1 MMKLMLAAWCQM
13 GGDKSR
19 MKKMDKIRSYAGSQV
34 SGSRVSGS
42 RVSRASKP
50 GAENSQMLSKDI
62 EKNDF
67 LTLDKQAVDRE
78 KAQDKIRTQNMNA
91 LARLKSA
98 AGAVKGANRMA
109 KGVRRST
116 SEPGFPLHGDK
127 LKRSGSFG
135 SGGTM
140 RGPQVGSSSGRVLQ
154 DEFKITRIASVAS
167 QEQESRPNTSEH
179 ASRPTTAKS
188 RQRSA
193 DKAGG
198 GEGWGQGERGRGV
211 DRGGPMDRS
220 VDRGGPMADGWDE
233 RASSSR
239 GSGGGGSG
247 GFRRLGTEA
256 GSDAASQRSYQ
267 SQDSA
272 KSGVMMMESDES
284 GMRPITRG
292 SNGSKRSDSRGA
304 RDAVDGAV
312 LLPPIH
318 SPHHR

>member
-1 MMKLMLAAWCQM
+1 
-13 GGDKSR
+13 

-62 EKNDF
+62 QKNDF
-67 LTLDKQAVDRE
+67 LALDRQAINIENV
-78 KAQDKIRTQNMNA
+78 QDKIRTQNTNA
-91 LARLKSA
+91 ISRLKSA
-98 AGAVKGANRMA
+98 AGAIRGANLMA

-116 SEPGFPLHGDK
+116 SEPGFPLEGGK
-127 LKRSGSFG
+127 LMRSGSFG
-135 SGGTM
+135 SGGSM
-140 RGPQVGSSSGRVLQ
+140 RGPQGGSLSGRELQ

-167 QEQESRPNTSEH
+167 QEQDSRPNTSEK

-188 RQRSA
+188 RQRSV
-193 DKAGG
+193 DMAGG
-198 GEGWGQGERGRGV
+198 GEGLGGRAWSRGV
-211 DRGGPMDRS
+211 DRS
-220 VDRGGPMADGWDE
+220 WPMADGGDE

-239 GSGGGGSG
+239 DSGGGGTG
-247 GFRRLGTEA
+247 GYVRLGTGA
-256 GSDAASQRSYQ
+256 GSDAASQRSHK
-267 SQDSA
+267 SQGSA
-272 KSGVMMMESDES
+272 KSGVMKENDES

-292 SNGSKRSDSRGA
+292 SNGGSKRTDSRGA
-304 RDAVDGAV
+304 EDAGDGAV